1 MCHTF
6 LIFSYFVGIKNDV
19 FEDPNSLPSNIP
31 DELDQT
37 NEPKFQLTFDEIFDN
52 QPESVQP
59 NINVSNPQQENIQDL
74 LDLSKQEE
82 QNDIQVHS
90 GSKM

>member
-1 MCHTF
+1 M
-6 LIFSYFVGIKNDV
+6 
-19 FEDPNSLPSNIP
+19 PSTIP
-31 DELDQT
+31 DELDQP
-37 NEPKFQLTFDEIFDN
+37 NGPKFQLTLDEISDN

-59 NINVSNPQQENIQDL
+59 NINISNSQQENIQDL
-74 LDLSKQEE
+74 LDLSQQEE

>member
-1 MCHTF
+1 M
-6 LIFSYFVGIKNDV
+6 
-19 FEDPNSLPSNIP
+19 PSNIP

-52 QPESVQP
+52 QPESAQP
-59 NINVSNPQQENIQDL
+59 SINVSNPQQENIQDL
-74 LDLSKQEE
+74 LDLSKQEK

-90 GSKM
+90 GSKSDT

>member
-19 FEDPNSLPSNIP
+19 FEDPNSLPSTIP
-31 DELDQT
+31 EELDQP
-37 NEPKFQLTFDEIFDN
+37 NEPIFQLTVDEIFDN

-74 LDLSKQEE
+74 LDLSQQET

-90 GSKM
+90 GSKK

>member
-1 MCHTF
+1 M
-6 LIFSYFVGIKNDV
+6 
-19 FEDPNSLPSNIP
+19 PSTIP
-31 DELDQT
+31 DELDQP
-37 NEPKFQLTFDEIFDN
+37 NEPNFQVTVDEIFDN

-74 LDLSKQEE
+74 PDLLQQEK

-90 GSKM
+90 GSIALRRLHP